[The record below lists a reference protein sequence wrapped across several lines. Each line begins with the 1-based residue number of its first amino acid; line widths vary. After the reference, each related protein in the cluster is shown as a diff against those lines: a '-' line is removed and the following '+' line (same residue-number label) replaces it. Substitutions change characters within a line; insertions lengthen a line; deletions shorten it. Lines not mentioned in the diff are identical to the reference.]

1 MVVKVRT
8 MDGYSVKTVLEWRS
22 CRPCGMESGKKNF
35 FRPFYAELIWAIFS
49 GCNHV
54 RNPRCSREVSC

>member
-22 CRPCGMESGKKNF
+22 CRPCGMESSKKNF
-35 FRPFYAELIWAIFS
+35 FIPFLCRVNLGYLFRVQSCAES
-49 GCNHV
+49 
-54 RNPRCSREVSC
+54 